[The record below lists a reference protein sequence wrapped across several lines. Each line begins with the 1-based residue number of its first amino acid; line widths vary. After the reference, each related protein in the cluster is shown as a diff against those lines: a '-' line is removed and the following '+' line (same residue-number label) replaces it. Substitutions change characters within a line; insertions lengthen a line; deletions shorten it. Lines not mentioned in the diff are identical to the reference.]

1 MPQGSFRVVPVE
13 EAVPDKPA
21 SSGFRVV
28 PTETDKTATQS
39 FSVKSLNS
47 SQQFDDLTFVP
58 GDTDQ
63 AYEQWQEWL
72 ETQEKQ
78 SFGMDDAIQI
88 GKTMFKELYDGGKAF
103 AANLA
108 EGEFQKIVNS
118 LGEGVLRGTADLGI
132 LSQKGVDRLTRD
144 EAMTRER
151 FRGWREIRKL
161 EAMREKARL
170 GEEDII
176 DHLAFSEDPDAFFG
190 YNQTGDVDV
199 DPALAEGA
207 SYGLDIGTVVGG
219 ATSGLIRKGVG
230 KQLARL
236 EGKALRGAGKM
247 AGKAMIA
254 ADQVVGGVAEKI
266 SDKFPNAPL
275 RYKQAKNL
283 ATTLGVIKSGP
294 EALVQRAAL
303 EAAERIGPAG
313 SALTKSIDEL
323 PEFPTNMGPLERT
336 SKNMA
341 LPEGVRKVA
350 GRASRM
356 GGDAALGLVK
366 DVGRSAAYGSVAGA
380 ALGGFAEGTE
390 GAKAGAFAA
399 GLTGGLGGLGGRA
412 IDTITGQRDAA
423 KMEGSI
429 NDFVSRHQGDKKAL
443 AMLVDMSNLEVVDKA
458 SGNVRASSRKALE
471 NLATA
476 SEMLRGR
483 VDVKVL
489 SGEEFA
495 KITKGRG
502 VDGFYDAQSKEIVV
516 NADGNKISDTLLHE
530 VGEAMWDSGLVS
542 TKSVRNQVARE
553 YNLDDLK
560 RSYAEQMLRGENV
573 GRPTEEQ
580 ISDRVR
586 DLDRSYA
593 QDGEEDW
600 VVREMF
606 SENFMSVSTDQGLHN
621 YVRNN
626 SKLGKLK
633 TAVQKAA
640 GGFSQ
645 TPMTGLGMVMTEAKA
660 TVFSVI
666 DKAKRGMGLDGL
678 GHKKNVKEPG
688 DTKKPGEPKNI
699 FNEDIDPNSELS
711 KSYLEYAKA
720 LNRQYKAY
728 EQGKEKTTKLLK
740 DSSDDGVNWDGV
752 GKEYFDDVPDTPQS
766 QSKGKGPQGSDSSAK
781 GGGKK
786 GTRKKAKNKRE
797 LKKRARQRRKEVK
810 QSLEPELTESS
821 VPEVTLKPK
830 HDDAGNVKKGL
841 NEYRGKFLQSKYS
854 DAPMMENFRGTIDEV
869 NQAIANGRPIRS
881 YYFGIGTRSLGDDTW
896 LNSLTRTSGDIPAT
910 EVDYIPHE
918 WFITNNGNV
927 NVRVIDLNYV
937 RGRVNAWRDS
947 KKLEPWNND
956 VDAFL
961 EDAKKYLDN
970 HRNNISGEEGLTT
983 KQHNI
988 INALFQANNKTI
1000 NPLYTAWDK
1009 NSGNRIYKNLRIE
1022 RIASLRDTSANG
1034 TPFGMGPFDHLKAK
1048 QMFSPTRASS
1058 PEIDVAHAK
1067 AVNSGDTESAQ
1078 RMVQEA
1084 ASKAG
1089 YNFGPLY
1096 HGTWQKDQV
1105 FKGRKFIEREPFN
1118 SFKIQKRGSTNTP
1131 INQWG
1136 VFLTPNKQGAEVY
1149 ADFAGRNKAGGERR
1163 IVNAMVKMENPY
1175 TAEFKTV
1182 GRQFLDYGSMDN
1194 QVYKTK
1200 TQASEAAREFKQD
1213 LVDKGH
1219 DGIILTDNDGKPYEV
1234 IVFDPTQ
1241 IKSADPATYDKNG
1254 NLIPLSERFKETTA
1268 DIRFSPAR
1276 QLDNLGMFSKAQEA
1290 IEGMQQKKG
1299 TSQQFLKAM
1308 DKAGVKKEELEDIG
1322 LDVFLKDNPT
1332 TTKEDVLNFIRAN
1345 QIEMVEVTEVEFQSS
1360 SRDGYVIRDTEG
1372 GNLFDDTV
1380 YPTYDE
1386 AINARYDQMEATIR
1400 DFDDYQILSAD
1411 DLPAETVER
1420 YGVEKGS
1427 FVITKADEPD
1437 ELISPYAQMVFE
1449 TEKLAQEALFEKVAN
1464 DFERRFEILESDD
1477 PQQSATKFS
1486 QYTEPGA
1493 EPGTYTERLL
1503 TLQPGGE
1510 QLQARYDQLTE
1521 IFNRRNPTLE
1531 ESAEYTELER
1541 KLFSEEPNSRFGP
1554 YSSSHFDE
1562 ANIVAHVRHNDRI
1575 GPDGEKILFLEEI
1588 QSDWHQ
1594 EGRSMGYAP
1603 KDRESLLREA
1613 ELLYAED
1620 PRQAYEKWADNFSKF
1635 EAFLEGLR
1643 NTQPKN
1649 KTEEDY
1655 VARVSPEFEATYQRM
1670 LQEGKQLSQKINRL
1684 NELDEA
1690 LSEMGRTP
1698 NAPFKKSWPEF
1709 SMKRMLKL
1717 AADEGYDAIA
1727 WTTGETQNARY
1738 DLGDKITGLIV
1749 NELEGGQYELMA
1761 RVPEEDIFRVIDSS
1775 MTKEKLQDHIGKEMT
1790 KRALDN
1796 MEGPEGVRSATLEG
1810 DDLRLGGKGMRGFY
1824 DEMLPRL
1831 KLWKQTKDSKGKPLQ
1846 VQQKTLRDGL
1856 QANYVALNE
1865 DVNSK
1870 VSGQG
1875 LPRYSVKRG
1884 DLWKSPKSQEYTSAE
1899 TSINRDKTPAT
1910 FGRVKWERGTVNAD
1924 IGGGRFD
1931 NATDFLAR
1939 RGVKNYIFDPFNR
1952 SREHNDRVANTIA
1965 NGGADTATVNN
1976 VLNVIKEPGNRHK
1989 VIAQA
1994 ADAIKL
2000 DGEAYF
2006 LIYEGNRSGKGGPT
2020 KAGYQNNLGAK
2031 SYIKEISRYFGDVT
2045 QRGNLLVATK
2055 PKKADADNLP
2065 GFNVKSEPDMPF
2077 ADLILSGRKTIETRA
2092 KPTLNSLVGRR
2103 VKLIETTGKG
2113 SGKVKGEV
2121 TVGEPKFYKTK
2132 AEFDADFD
2140 KHFVQDSSE
2149 FAFSEAGKWGYPM
2162 EDPVIYQEPYE
2173 TNTVLDK
2180 LKGRV
2185 ITRSVPGRRFSPS
2198 RTDDQGRPLGSQKAN
2213 DPRAVELDITSYDK
2227 DGKPVFQTVDY
2238 GILDSPFF
2246 QQWEGGPRGAVQDYD
2261 LDNVHYDVTQKAKA
2275 QIKQLIDNGAIEE
2288 LSNLFVEEYNRLIQ
2302 YPGVTDGMGWYSR
2315 MREAIKQVFGKGAEM
2330 FTHLLGA
2337 TSAKTPVENNFIY
2350 AAELMKRYQKGDFNR
2365 QIKSYNEMY
2374 RLNKDKKLYET
2385 MVRRKIIAR
2394 SEAAKMTPAAM
2405 IKRWIEHY
2413 NLTPVRANGKQYGQN
2428 SLPALK
2434 AMAEKWLVD
2443 KVTPKTPQ
2451 FAMNLGGSSLEATID
2466 VWAARLMRRLTHEPF
2481 SEKWRIQPKSEGAVN
2496 NQDFAVSQVVFR
2508 EAARKLGMNPDDLQ
2522 AIVWFGE
2529 KHVWD
2534 ENGWTGNIGA
2544 FKSSFDEAFDVYFPA
2559 GRPARQL
2566 SHAENIIS
2574 FLQKERLIKKHLAQG
2589 ETDKLKGDIREYD
2602 KARKLTGVQAYIKQT
2617 GRRDVVKSIPPDV
2630 AADAG
2635 LGNRRSNRGSVPN
2648 DRGGATAKFS
2658 PARQLNNRGGA
2669 IYLDGYGFRAVQ
2681 TSSRAGV
2688 RVYSDKG
2695 RRVGPVF
2702 SSVEK
2707 AQDHLDKLRNN

>member
-1 MPQGSFRVVPVE
+1 MAIATSLQLDDEPQPVEGAATSLVLDGDAPLQSQGSVATSLER
-13 EAVPDKPA
+13 DDSA
-21 SSGFRVV
+21 SR
-28 PTETDKTATQS
+28 
-39 FSVKSLNS
+39 L
-47 SQQFDDLTFVP
+47 DDLTFVP

-63 AYEQWQEWL
+63 AYEQWKEWL

-78 SFGMDDAIQI
+78 SFGMDDAIEI
-88 GKTMFKELYDGGKAF
+88 GKTMFGELYDGGKAF

-108 EGEFQKIVNS
+108 EGEFRRIVNS
-118 LGEGVLRGTADLGI
+118 IGEGVLRGTADIGI
-132 LSQKGVDRLTRD
+132 LANKGVDRLTRD
-144 EAMTRER
+144 EALTRER

-207 SYGLDIGTVVGG
+207 SYVTDIGTVVGG
-219 ATSGLIRKGVG
+219 AASTLVRKGVG
-230 KQLARL
+230 KQLARM
-236 EGKALRGAGKM
+236 EGKALRGV
-247 AGKAMIA
+247 GKASAKGMQKTGDALKATGSAIKDKVVEITPDWALEIAERHGDKLTYFGLGAAPKTTAVIKGGVEA
-254 ADQVVGGVAEKI
+254 AD
-266 SDKFPNAPL
+266 
-275 RYKQAKNL
+275 
-283 ATTLGVIKSGP
+283 
-294 EALVQRAAL
+294 
-303 EAAERIGPAG
+303 RIGPAG
-313 SALTKSIDEL
+313 SVLEKSIDEL

-336 SKNMA
+336 SKNMNVSK
-341 LPEGVRKVA
+341 PVRYGA
-350 GRASRM
+350 GLASRF
-356 GGDAALGLVK
+356 GGDAALGLTK
-366 DVGRSAAYGSVAGA
+366 DLGRSAAYGSVAGA

-390 GAKAGAFAA
+390 GAKSGAFAA

-412 IDTITGQRDAA
+412 IDTITGQRDAVR
-423 KMEGSI
+423 MQGSI
-429 NDFVSRHQGDKKAL
+429 NDFVSRHQGDQEAM

-458 SGNVRASSRKALE
+458 SGNLRNMARRALE
-471 NLATA
+471 DLATA
-476 SEMLRGR
+476 SEVLRGR
-483 VDVKVL
+483 VEIKVL
-489 SGEEFA
+489 PDGEFA
-495 KITKGRG
+495 KVTNGRG
-502 VDGFYDAQSKEIVV
+502 VDGFYNPQTKEIVL
-516 NADGNKISDTLLHE
+516 NADSKKLSDTLLHE
-530 VGEAMWDSGLVS
+530 VGEAMWDSGVVDRE
-542 TKSVRNQVARE
+542 TVRNQVESE
-553 YNLDDLK
+553 YDLIKIK
-560 RSYAEQMLRGENV
+560 RSYAEQMLKAEKRGK
-573 GRPTEEQ
+573 PTDDEITQ
-580 ISDRVR
+580 RVR
-586 DLDRSYA
+586 ELDR
-593 QDGEEDW
+593 QFLNDGDQDW

-606 SENFMSVSTDQGLHN
+606 AENFMSVSTDQGLHN

-626 SKLGKLK
+626 SRLSKLK
-633 TAVQKAA
+633 VAVQRAA
-640 GGFSQ
+640 APFGE
-645 TPMTGLGMVMTEAKA
+645 TPITGLGMAINEAKG
-660 TVFSVI
+660 TVFSVV
-666 DKAKRGMGLDGL
+666 DVVKGGLGLDGL
-678 GHKKNVKEPG
+678 GYKKEPKQQQQPQQ
-688 DTKKPGEPKNI
+688 TKKPENVFG
-699 FNEDIDPNSELS
+699 IDLKSDSELS
-711 KSYLEYAKA
+711 KSYKKYARE
-720 LNRQYKAY
+720 LNRQYEAFA
-728 EQGKEKTTKLLK
+728 QGKEETTNVKK
-740 DSSDDGVNWDGV
+740 DSSDDRVNWDGV
-752 GKEYFDDVPDTPQS
+752 GKEYFDDVPDTAP
-766 QSKGKGPQGSDSSAK
+766 SKGKDEGPQDSDSGAK

-786 GTRKKAKNKRE
+786 RTRKRAKNKQE
-797 LKKRARQRRKEVK
+797 IQKRIRQRRKEVR
-810 QSLEPELTESS
+810 QSLDEEVTDATL
-821 VPEVTLKPK
+821 PEVTLKQKYNPDGTPNPNK
-830 HDDAGNVKKGL
+830 Q
-841 NEYRGKFLQSKYS
+841 EYRGKFLQSKYS
-854 DAPMMENFRGTIDEV
+854 DAEMMENFKGSIDEI
-869 NQAIANGRPIRS
+869 NQAIADGRPIRS
-881 YYFGIGTRSLGDDTW
+881 FYLGIGTRSQGDSW
-896 LNSLTRTSGDIPAT
+896 VNSVTRKRGDIPAT
-910 EVDYIPHE
+910 VVNYIPHE
-918 WFITNNGNV
+918 WFITNKGNV

-937 RGRVNAWRDS
+937 RGRVASWRDTS
-947 KKLEPWNND
+947 KLLPWNND

-961 EDAKKYLDN
+961 EDARKYLEN
-970 HRNNISGEEGLTT
+970 HRNNIPGKTGLTPD
-983 KQHNI
+983 QHNI
-988 INALFQANNKTI
+988 INALFQANNKDI
-1000 NPLYTAWDK
+1000 NPLYSAWDK

-1048 QMFSPTRASS
+1048 QMFSPTRA
-1058 PEIDVAHAK
+1058 PEAP
-1067 AVNSGDTESAQ
+1067 Q
-1078 RMVQEA
+1078 RE
-1084 ASKAG
+1084 
-1089 YNFGPLY
+1089 
-1096 HGTWQKDQV
+1096 
-1105 FKGRKFIEREPFN
+1105 
-1118 SFKIQKRGSTNTP
+1118 
-1131 INQWG
+1131 
-1136 VFLTPNKQGAEVY
+1136 
-1149 ADFAGRNKAGGERR
+1149 
-1163 IVNAMVKMENPY
+1163 
-1175 TAEFKTV
+1175 
-1182 GRQFLDYGSMDN
+1182 
-1194 QVYKTK
+1194 
-1200 TQASEAAREFKQD
+1200 
-1213 LVDKGH
+1213 
-1219 DGIILTDNDGKPYEV
+1219 
-1234 IVFDPTQ
+1234 
-1241 IKSADPATYDKNG
+1241 
-1254 NLIPLSERFKETTA
+1254 
-1268 DIRFSPAR
+1268 
-1276 QLDNLGMFSKAQEA
+1276 LDNLGMFSKAQEA

-1332 TTKEDVLNFIRAN
+1332 TTKEDVLNFIKAN
-1345 QIEMVEVTEVEFQSS
+1345 QIEMVEVTEVSPKS
-1360 SRDGYVIRDTEG
+1360 GYTITDSQG
-1372 GNLFDDTV
+1372 GNMFDDTV
-1380 YPTYDE
+1380 YPTYAEAEIALKQQFDLMMRDE
-1386 AINARYDQMEATIR
+1386 DK
-1400 DFDDYQILSAD
+1400 YQILPAS
-1411 DLPAETVER
+1411 DLSPETIESYEVKE
-1420 YGVEKGS
+1420 GG
-1427 FVITKADEPD
+1427 FVITKVDEPE
-1437 ELISPYAQMVFE
+1437 ELVLPYAPGY
-1449 TEKLAQEALFEKVAN
+1449 N
-1464 DFERRFEILESDD
+1464 DFTTGQDARNALVHMLSREFNSRFAISHEAD
-1477 PQQSATKFS
+1477 PDGSATKFS
-1486 QYTEPGA
+1486 EYTEPGA
-1493 EPGTYTERLL
+1493 EIGTYTERLL
-1503 TLQPGGE
+1503 TLRDPME
-1510 QLQARYDQLTE
+1510 RYEMRYDELNWVRNRTPKQEEEFQALE
-1521 IFNRRNPTLE
+1521 IKILGP
-1531 ESAEYTELER
+1531 
-1541 KLFSEEPNSRFGP
+1541 KKDPRFGP
-1554 YSSSHFDE
+1554 YTSSHFDE
-1562 ANIVAHVRHNDRI
+1562 ENIIAHVRHNDRI

-1594 EGRSMGYAP
+1594 EGRSRGYQP
-1603 KDRESLLREA
+1603 EDYRRVRREFD
-1613 ELLYAED
+1613 ELYQTF
-1620 PRQAYEKWADNFSKF
+1620 PSIAYDKWADKFSRF
-1635 EAFLEGLR
+1635 EAFLEEFR
-1643 NTQPKN
+1643 KTQPKN
-1649 KTEEDY
+1649 KTEEDFI
-1655 VARVSPEFEATYQRM
+1655 AGALPEYEATYQKM
-1670 LQEGKQLSQKINRL
+1670 LQEGKDLTAKINRMRKL
-1684 NELDEA
+1684 KEA
-1690 LSEMGRTP
+1690 LNTMSSTP

-1738 DLGDKITGLIV
+1738 NLGDKVSGLDVI
-1749 NELEGGQYELMA
+1749 EYDDGTYELMA
-1761 RVPEEDIFRVIDSS
+1761 RLPDEDVFKTVQTGITKDKLPEY
-1775 MTKEKLQDHIGKEMT
+1775 IGKELT

-1796 MEGPEGVRSATLEG
+1796 MEGEAGMRSALLEG

-1824 DEMLPRL
+1824 DEMLPKL

-1865 DVNSK
+1865 DINSK
-1870 VSGQG
+1870 VSAQG
-1875 LPRYSVKRG
+1875 VPRYSVKRG
-1884 DLWKSPKSQEYTSAE
+1884 DLWQSPKSQEYTSAE

-1952 SREHNDRVANTIA
+1952 SRQHNDRVANTIA
-1965 NGGADTATVNN
+1965 DGGADTATVNN

-2020 KAGYQNNLGAK
+2020 KAGYQNNLSAK
-2031 SYIKEISRYFGDVT
+2031 SYVKEISRYFGNVT

-2180 LKGRV
+2180 PKGRV
-2185 ITRSVPGRRFSPS
+2185 LTSNVPGRRFSPS
-2198 RTDDQGRPLGSQKAN
+2198 RTDDQGRPLGSQKSN
-2213 DPRAVELDITSYDK
+2213 DPGAVELDITSYDK
-2227 DGKPVFQTVDY
+2227 DGKPVYQTVDY
-2238 GILDSPFF
+2238 SILDSPFF

-2261 LDNVHYDVTQKAKA
+2261 LDNVHYDVTQKAKKR
-2275 QIKQLIDNGAIEE
+2275 IKELIDNGAIEG

-2365 QIKSYNEMY
+2365 HIKSYNEMY
-2374 RLNKDKKLYET
+2374 GLLKDKKLYET
-2385 MVRRKIIAR
+2385 MVRRKIISR

-2405 IKRWIEHY
+2405 TKRWIEHY

-2434 AMAEKWLVD
+2434 AMAKKWLVD

-2466 VWAARLMRRLTHEPF
+2466 VWAARLMRRLTHEPY

-2635 LGNRRSNRGSVPN
+2635 IGGRQGGRNNRGGVPN
-2648 DRGGATAKFS
+2648 DRGGATTKFS

-2702 SSVEK
+2702 NSVEK
-2707 AQDHLDKLRNN
+2707 AQDHLDKLRSN